1 MGTQGSDTRSAGP
14 TESSDILAQYDL
26 TQRIGRISWA
36 LLFIWVGFAFLF
48 KFDTSIGLL
57 GIGIIMLGG
66 QGARLYH
73 GLKIEWFWVLIGL
86 LFVAVGIWELVET
99 DISLLPL
106 LLIVVGLV
114 LLLSSLR
121 TRRPASG

>member
-1 MGTQGSDTRSAGP
+1 MEKQAFDSGGPGP
-14 TESSDILAQYDL
+14 TESSDLLAQYDL

-48 KFDTSIGLL
+48 EFDTSIGLL
-57 GIGIIMLGG
+57 GIGLIMLGG

-73 GLKIEWFWVLIGL
+73 GLRIEWFWVLIGL

-99 DISLLPL
+99 DLSLLPI
-106 LLIVVGLV
+106 LLIVTGFV
-114 LLLSSLR
+114 LLLSSMWKK
-121 TRRPASG
+121 PAVRG